1 MNNHNPQN
9 APLSSLV
16 FLVSFL
22 QSLSNPT
29 VMALSTSLLGN
40 VLRGGGLNFGDER
53 MIQGEGQD
61 SSCWLLESVSL
72 SWQIFLNKSPGQS
85 TVLLSCVRF
94 GMVGDS
100 KAHPGR
106 PLAYFTN

>member
-1 MNNHNPQN
+1 MNNYNPQN

-40 VLRGGGLNFGDER
+40 VLQGGLTSGDER

-61 SSCWLLESVSL
+61 ASCWLLESVSL
-72 SWQIFLNKSPGQS
+72 SWQIFVNKNSGQS